1 LNEEKEF
8 NYRPALNEKEREI
21 KVLENMQPRRFNK
34 DYVEKFV
41 SLLHESRSL
50 KPSYSSAR
58 KKIKLRHIKTE
69 NKKPNINGNGIYITM
84 PNLENKN
91 DDDLYRY
98 VNPSENRYTKEDTIP
113 FPNELLEEED
123 KDENNYYF
131 KNKSY
136 DILTDTVKDILL
148 RDKEKS
154 ETESYKQ
161 KEKLLYEQLRTKKAF
176 NKNRF
181 NSAKRINN
189 IPYENNNNYSNRRR
203 KNYLSPKFIKN
214 FDNNLA
220 KSVENNNF
228 KKLTENQVKNL
239 YYIAELRLFD
249 NIDEL
254 GRKNKI
260 LKELNNYKKKK
271 YMDTIDVFK
280 YNKKKWDEKR
290 KEMNK
295 NINNIMFNKFNR
307 DNKKYLRI
315 MKKGV
320 EKTHDD
326 SKLIEKDMIKY
337 IDDINNFIDLNAEY
351 LIEVGQ
357 SNKESLLHS
366 KKTSFNRRPNIGK
379 INPADILP
387 KDK

>member
-1 LNEEKEF
+1 MNEEKEF

-69 NKKPNINGNGIYITM
+69 NKRSDINRNGIYITM

-91 DDDLYRY
+91 DDDLYKY
-98 VNPSENRYTKEDTIP
+98 VNPSENRYSNEDTIP
-113 FPNELLEEED
+113 FPNELLEED
-123 KDENNYYF
+123 KDENNLYF

-189 IPYENNNNYSNRRR
+189 ISYENNNNYSNRRR

-214 FDNNLA
+214 FDSNLA

-228 KKLTENQVKNL
+228 QNLTENQVKNL

-260 LKELNNYKKKK
+260 LKELNNYKKRK

-337 IDDINNFIDLNAEY
+337 IDGINNFIDLNSEY
-351 LIEVGQ
+351 LLEVGQ

-379 INPADILP
+379 INPAIILS

>member
-1 LNEEKEF
+1 MNEEKEF

-98 VNPSENRYTKEDTIP
+98 VNPSENRYAKEDTIP

-123 KDENNYYF
+123 KDENNLYF

-176 NKNRF
+176 NKNRY

-189 IPYENNNNYSNRRR
+189 ISYENNNNYSNRRR
-203 KNYLSPKFIKN
+203 KNFLSPKFIKN

-351 LIEVGQ
+351 LLEVGQ

>member
-1 LNEEKEF
+1 MNEEKEF

-98 VNPSENRYTKEDTIP
+98 ANPSDNRYTKEDTIP

-123 KDENNYYF
+123 KDENNLYF

-203 KNYLSPKFIKN
+203 KNFLSPKFIKN

-280 YNKKKWDEKR
+280 YNKEKWDEKR

-351 LIEVGQ
+351 LLEVGQ

>member
-1 LNEEKEF
+1 MNEEKEF

-98 VNPSENRYTKEDTIP
+98 VNPSENRYAKEDTIP

-123 KDENNYYF
+123 KDENNLYF

-176 NKNRF
+176 NKNRY

-189 IPYENNNNYSNRRR
+189 ISYENNNNYSNRRR

-351 LIEVGQ
+351 LLEVGQ

>member
-1 LNEEKEF
+1 
-8 NYRPALNEKEREI
+8 
-21 KVLENMQPRRFNK
+21 M
-34 DYVEKFV
+34 
-41 SLLHESRSL
+41 HESRSL

-58 KKIKLRHIKTE
+58 KKIKRNIKTE
-69 NKKPNINGNGIYITM
+69 NKRPNSNGNGIYITM
-84 PNLENKN
+84 PNDEDKN
-91 DDDLYRY
+91 YGRY
-98 VNPSENRYTKEDTIP
+98 NDEDSIP
-113 FPNELLEEED
+113 FPNYLMEED
-123 KDENNYYF
+123 KDENYPNF

-136 DILTDTVKDILL
+136 DLLTDTVKDILFKS
-148 RDKEKS
+148 KEES
-154 ETESYKQ
+154 ELESYKQ
-161 KEKLLYEQLRTKKAF
+161 KEKFLYDQLRTKKAF

-181 NSAKRINN
+181 NSAKRYIS
-189 IPYENNNNYSNRRR
+189 YENNNSYNNNKKR

-228 KKLTENQVKNL
+228 QKLTENQVKNL

-260 LKELNNYKKKK
+260 LKEINSYRKRK

-280 YNKKKWDEKR
+280 YNKKKWEEKR

-307 DNKKYLRI
+307 DNKKYLKI

-320 EKTHDD
+320 DKTHDD
-326 SKLIEKDMIKY
+326 SKLIEKDTIKY
-337 IDDINNFIDLNAEY
+337 IDDINNFIDLNSKY

-357 SNKESLLHS
+357 SNKESLLQT
-366 KKTSFNRRPNIGK
+366 KKTSFKRNLLMAK
-379 INPADILP
+379 
-387 KDK
+387 

>member
-1 LNEEKEF
+1 
-8 NYRPALNEKEREI
+8 
-21 KVLENMQPRRFNK
+21 
-34 DYVEKFV
+34 
-41 SLLHESRSL
+41 L

-58 KKIKLRHIKTE
+58 KKIKRNIKTE
-69 NKKPNINGNGIYITM
+69 NKRSNINGNGIYITL
-84 PNLENKN
+84 PNVEDKN
-91 DDDLYRY
+91 NDNYSD
-98 VNPSENRYTKEDTIP
+98 EDAIP
-113 FPNELLEEED
+113 FPNYLIEED
-123 KDENNYYF
+123 KNENNLNF
-131 KNKSY
+131 NHKSY
-136 DILTDTVKDILL
+136 DLLTDTVKDILF
-148 RDKEKS
+148 RNKEES
-154 ETESYKQ
+154 ELESYRQ

-181 NSAKRINN
+181 NSANRN
-189 IPYENNNNYSNRRR
+189 ISYENNNNFNNKRR

-228 KKLTENQVKNL
+228 QKLTENQVKNL
-239 YYIAELRLFD
+239 YYISELRLFD

-260 LKELNNYKKKK
+260 LKEINNYQKRK

-307 DNKKYLRI
+307 DNKKYLKI

-320 EKTHDD
+320 DKTHDD

-337 IDDINNFIDLNAEY
+337 IDDINSFIDLNSEY
-351 LIEVGQ
+351 LLEVGQ
-357 SNKESLLHS
+357 SNKESLLHT

-379 INPADILP
+379 INPANILP

>member
-1 LNEEKEF
+1 
-8 NYRPALNEKEREI
+8 
-21 KVLENMQPRRFNK
+21 
-34 DYVEKFV
+34 
-41 SLLHESRSL
+41 L
-50 KPSYSSAR
+50 KPSYSSVR
-58 KKIKLRHIKTE
+58 KKIKRSIKTE
-69 NKKPNINGNGIYITM
+69 NKRSNINGNGIYITM
-84 PNLENKN
+84 PNVEDKN
-91 DDDLYRY
+91 NGRY
-98 VNPSENRYTKEDTIP
+98 NDKDTIP
-113 FPNELLEEED
+113 FPNYLIEED
-123 KDENNYYF
+123 KDENNLNF
-131 KNKSY
+131 NSKSY
-136 DILTDTVKDILL
+136 DLLTDTVKDILF
-148 RDKEKS
+148 KS
-154 ETESYKQ
+154 QEESELESYKQ

-181 NSAKRINN
+181 NSAKRYMS
-189 IPYENNNNYSNRRR
+189 YENNNNYNNNKRR

-228 KKLTENQVKNL
+228 QKLTENQVKNL

-249 NIDEL
+249 NIDKLE
-254 GRKNKI
+254 RKNKI
-260 LKELNNYKKKK
+260 LKELNNYQKRK

-295 NINNIMFNKFNR
+295 NINNIMFNKFNM
-307 DNKKYLRI
+307 DNKKYLKI
-315 MKKGV
+315 MKKSV
-320 EKTHDD
+320 EKSHDD

-337 IDDINNFIDLNAEY
+337 IDDINNFIDLNSEY

-366 KKTSFNRRPNIGK
+366 KKTSFYRRPNISK
-379 INPADILP
+379 RNVTNILP

>member
-1 LNEEKEF
+1 MNEEKEF

-98 VNPSENRYTKEDTIP
+98 ANPSENRYAKEDTIP

-123 KDENNYYF
+123 KDENNLYF

-176 NKNRF
+176 NKNRY

-189 IPYENNNNYSNRRR
+189 ISYENNNNYSNRRR
-203 KNYLSPKFIKN
+203 KNFLSPKFIKN

-351 LIEVGQ
+351 LLEVGQ

>member
-1 LNEEKEF
+1 MNEEKEF

-98 VNPSENRYTKEDTIP
+98 VNPSENRYAKEDTIP

-123 KDENNYYF
+123 KDENNLYF

-176 NKNRF
+176 NKNR
-181 NSAKRINN
+181 
-189 IPYENNNNYSNRRR
+189 
-203 KNYLSPKFIKN
+203 
-214 FDNNLA
+214 
-220 KSVENNNF
+220 
-228 KKLTENQVKNL
+228 
-239 YYIAELRLFD
+239 
-249 NIDEL
+249 
-254 GRKNKI
+254 
-260 LKELNNYKKKK
+260 
-271 YMDTIDVFK
+271 
-280 YNKKKWDEKR
+280 YNGFGYR
-290 KEMNK
+290 C
-295 NINNIMFNKFNR
+295 
-307 DNKKYLRI
+307 
-315 MKKGV
+315 
-320 EKTHDD
+320 
-326 SKLIEKDMIKY
+326 
-337 IDDINNFIDLNAEY
+337 
-351 LIEVGQ
+351 
-357 SNKESLLHS
+357 
-366 KKTSFNRRPNIGK
+366 
-379 INPADILP
+379 
-387 KDK
+387 

>member
-1 LNEEKEF
+1 MNEEKEF

-136 DILTDTVKDILL
+136 DILTDSVKDILL

-176 NKNRF
+176 NKNRY

-189 IPYENNNNYSNRRR
+189 ISYENNNNYSNRRR
-203 KNYLSPKFIKN
+203 KNFLSPKFIKN

>member
-1 LNEEKEF
+1 MNEEKEF

-98 VNPSENRYTKEDTIP
+98 VNPSENRYAKEDTIP

-123 KDENNYYF
+123 KDENNLYF

-176 NKNRF
+176 NKNRY

-189 IPYENNNNYSNRRR
+189 ISYENNNNYSNRRR
-203 KNYLSPKFIKN
+203 KNFLSPKFIKN

-254 GRKNKI
+254 ERKNKI

-351 LIEVGQ
+351 LLEVGQ

>member
-1 LNEEKEF
+1 
-8 NYRPALNEKEREI
+8 
-21 KVLENMQPRRFNK
+21 MQPRRFNK

-41 SLLHESRSL
+41 TLLHESRSL

-69 NKKPNINGNGIYITM
+69 NKKSNINGNGIYITM
-84 PNLENKN
+84 PNLEDKN
-91 DDDLYRY
+91 NDNLYNY
-98 VNPSENRYTKEDTIP
+98 VNPYENRYNNEDTIS
-113 FPNELLEEED
+113 FPNELIEEED
-123 KDENNYYF
+123 KDENNLYF

-148 RDKEKS
+148 RNKEES
-154 ETESYKQ
+154 EAESYKQ

-181 NSAKRINN
+181 NSAKRIDN
-189 IPYENNNNYSNRRR
+189 ISYENNNNYSNKRR
-203 KNYLSPKFIKN
+203 KNYFSPKFIKN

-220 KSVENNNF
+220 KSVEKNNF
-228 KKLTENQVKNL
+228 QKLTENQVKNL

-290 KEMNK
+290 KELNK
-295 NINNIMFNKFNR
+295 NINNIMFNKFNM

-315 MKKGV
+315 MKKGLD
-320 EKTHDD
+320 KSHDD
-326 SKLIEKDMIKY
+326 SKLIEKDMAAY
-337 IDDINNFIDLNAEY
+337 IDDINNFIDLNSEY

-366 KKTSFNRRPNIGK
+366 KKTSFYRRPNISK
-379 INPADILP
+379 RNVTNILP

>member
-1 LNEEKEF
+1 
-8 NYRPALNEKEREI
+8 
-21 KVLENMQPRRFNK
+21 MQPRRFNK

-41 SLLHESRSL
+41 TLLHESRSL

-69 NKKPNINGNGIYITM
+69 NKKSNINGNGIYITM
-84 PNLENKN
+84 PNLEDKN
-91 DDDLYRY
+91 NDNLYNY
-98 VNPSENRYTKEDTIP
+98 VNPYENRYNNEDTIS
-113 FPNELLEEED
+113 FPNELIEEED
-123 KDENNYYF
+123 KDENNLYF

-148 RDKEKS
+148 RSKEES
-154 ETESYKQ
+154 EAESYKQ

-181 NSAKRINN
+181 NSAKRIDN
-189 IPYENNNNYSNRRR
+189 ISYENNNNYSNNRR
-203 KNYLSPKFIKN
+203 KNYFSPKFIKN

-220 KSVENNNF
+220 KSVEKNNF
-228 KKLTENQVKNL
+228 QKLTENQVKNL

-290 KEMNK
+290 KELNK
-295 NINNIMFNKFNR
+295 NINNIMFNKFNME
-307 DNKKYLRI
+307 NKKYLRI
-315 MKKGV
+315 MKKGLD
-320 EKTHDD
+320 KSHDD
-326 SKLIEKDMIKY
+326 SKLIEKDMAAY
-337 IDDINNFIDLNAEY
+337 IDDINNFIDLNSEY

-366 KKTSFNRRPNIGK
+366 KKTSFYRRPNISK
-379 INPADILP
+379 KNATNVLQ

>member
-1 LNEEKEF
+1 MNEEKEF

>member
-1 LNEEKEF
+1 
-8 NYRPALNEKEREI
+8 
-21 KVLENMQPRRFNK
+21 MQPRRFNK

-41 SLLHESRSL
+41 TLLHESRSL

-69 NKKPNINGNGIYITM
+69 NKKSNINGNGIYITM
-84 PNLENKN
+84 PNLEDKN
-91 DDDLYRY
+91 NDNLYNY
-98 VNPSENRYTKEDTIP
+98 VNPYENRYNNEDTIS
-113 FPNELLEEED
+113 FPNELIEEED
-123 KDENNYYF
+123 KDENNLYF

-136 DILTDTVKDILL
+136 DILTDTVKGILL
-148 RDKEKS
+148 RSKEES

-161 KEKLLYEQLRTKKAF
+161 REKLLYEQLRTKKAF

-181 NSAKRINN
+181 KSAKRIND
-189 IPYENNNNYSNRRR
+189 ISYGNNNNYSIKRR

-228 KKLTENQVKNL
+228 QKLTENQVKNL

-290 KEMNK
+290 KELNK
-295 NINNIMFNKFNR
+295 NINNIMFNKFNM

-315 MKKGV
+315 MKKGLD
-320 EKTHDD
+320 KSHDD
-326 SKLIEKDMIKY
+326 SKLIEKDMAAY
-337 IDDINNFIDLNAEY
+337 IDDINNFIDLNSEY

-366 KKTSFNRRPNIGK
+366 KKTSFYRRPNISK
-379 INPADILP
+379 RNVTNILP

>member
-98 VNPSENRYTKEDTIP
+98 VNPSENRYAKEDTIP

-123 KDENNYYF
+123 KDENNLYF

-176 NKNRF
+176 NKNRY

-189 IPYENNNNYSNRRR
+189 ISYENNNNYSNRRR
-203 KNYLSPKFIKN
+203 KNFLSPKFIKN

-351 LIEVGQ
+351 LLEVGQ

>member
-1 LNEEKEF
+1 MNEEKEF

-98 VNPSENRYTKEDTIP
+98 ANPSENRYAKEDTIP

>member
-1 LNEEKEF
+1 
-8 NYRPALNEKEREI
+8 
-21 KVLENMQPRRFNK
+21 MQPRRFNK

-98 VNPSENRYTKEDTIP
+98 ANPSDNRYTKEDTIP

-123 KDENNYYF
+123 KDENNLYF

-189 IPYENNNNYSNRRR
+189 IPYENNNNYSHRRR
-203 KNYLSPKFIKN
+203 KNFLSPKFIKN

-228 KKLTENQVKNL
+228 KKLT
-239 YYIAELRLFD
+239 
-249 NIDEL
+249 
-254 GRKNKI
+254 
-260 LKELNNYKKKK
+260 
-271 YMDTIDVFK
+271 
-280 YNKKKWDEKR
+280 
-290 KEMNK
+290 
-295 NINNIMFNKFNR
+295 
-307 DNKKYLRI
+307 
-315 MKKGV
+315 
-320 EKTHDD
+320 
-326 SKLIEKDMIKY
+326 
-337 IDDINNFIDLNAEY
+337 
-351 LIEVGQ
+351 
-357 SNKESLLHS
+357 
-366 KKTSFNRRPNIGK
+366 
-379 INPADILP
+379 
-387 KDK
+387 